1 MSKALKEDRTL
12 SGMDRYIRALY
23 SATEFPLVDE
33 NGCLYLS
40 LQGKTGR
47 AAANSRKPLFDGT
60 PALANHMRLHFPQ
73 GALHTV
79 PSPKYWALEWRP
91 DPVQPTVTS
100 MFKSEV
106 KLVGW
111 STEEMALAAKAFEVP
126 ANTQI
131 LLMFPEILDC
141 EILLKDPKF
150 QFH

>member
-1 MSKALKEDRTL
+1 
-12 SGMDRYIRALY
+12 
-23 SATEFPLVDE
+23 
-33 NGCLYLS
+33 
-40 LQGKTGR
+40 
-47 AAANSRKPLFDGT
+47 
-60 PALANHMRLHFPQ
+60 MRLHFPQ

-79 PSPKYWALEWRP
+79 TSPEYRALEWRP
-91 DPVQPTVTS
+91 DPVQPTVAS
-100 MFKSEV
+100 MFRLGEV

-111 STEEMALAAKAFEVP
+111 STEAMALAAKAFEVP